1 MEFVFIIK
9 IIYNSLKS
17 DVIIKDTFGVLFEV
31 QLHDITQII
40 LRSEEVRDAHEK
52 TKLFICFEMLEEG

>member
-9 IIYNSLKS
+9 IISNFLKS

-31 QLHDITQII
+31 QLNDITQ
-40 LRSEEVRDAHEK
+40 
-52 TKLFICFEMLEEG
+52 FF